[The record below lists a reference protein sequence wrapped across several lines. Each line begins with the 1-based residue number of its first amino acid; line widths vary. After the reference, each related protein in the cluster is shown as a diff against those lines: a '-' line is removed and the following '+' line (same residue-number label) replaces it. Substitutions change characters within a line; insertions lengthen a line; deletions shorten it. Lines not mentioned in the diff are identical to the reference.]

1 MDFLSTRALSFSLK
15 SVLCR
20 NKNLP
25 FKCEVRCLPLP
36 PAAARTRPPPREAV
50 THAGCWVRP
59 GPRPQRG
66 PPVSPPVA
74 PGAFPPAAR
83 THPFARVYAGAVA
96 LPSQGPSAEP
106 AGGTRRG
113 GQLGGAR
120 WPPEPR
126 RTVSSRLCAVT
137 RAAVTEPTA
146 RRSLGGH
153 RACARA
159 RARIPSLLSARG
171 WLANDLR
178 WHASCRRESRPRGL
192 LPPGARLPF

>member
-36 PAAARTRPPPREAV
+36 PAAARTRPPPWEAV

-66 PPVSPPVA
+66 PRSLPRGTWGVSSSRSHASFCACVRGRRCA
-74 PGAFPPAAR
+74 PQPGPLRGACR
-83 THPFARVYAGAVA
+83 RN
-96 LPSQGPSAEP
+96 SA
-106 AGGTRRG
+106 G

>member
-1 MDFLSTRALSFSLK
+1 MPSPSPRRCPHASASLG
-15 SVLCR
+15 SRHPRWVLGSAGT
-20 NKNLP
+20 LT
-25 FKCEVRCLPLP
+25 
-36 PAAARTRPPPREAV
+36 PARS
-50 THAGCWVRP
+50 
-59 GPRPQRG
+59 
-66 PPVSPPVA
+66 PVSPPWHLGVSSSRSHASFCACVRGHRCA
-74 PGAFPPAAR
+74 PQPGPLRGACR
-83 THPFARVYAGAVA
+83 RN
-96 LPSQGPSAEP
+96 SA
-106 AGGTRRG
+106 G

>member
-36 PAAARTRPPPREAV
+36 LRRCPHASASPGSRHPRWVLGSAGTPTPARPPGLSPRGTWGV
-50 THAGCWVRP
+50 SSSRSHASFCACVRGRRCAPQP
-59 GPRPQRG
+59 GPLRG
-66 PPVSPPVA
+66 A
-74 PGAFPPAAR
+74 CR
-83 THPFARVYAGAVA
+83 RN
-96 LPSQGPSAEP
+96 SA
-106 AGGTRRG
+106 G

-137 RAAVTEPTA
+137 RAAVTADGTTQP
-146 RRSLGGH
+146 
-153 RACARA
+153 
-159 RARIPSLLSARG
+159 
-171 WLANDLR
+171 R
-178 WHASCRRESRPRGL
+178 WAPRLRPR
-192 LPPGARLPF
+192 PGAHPVASQCTRLAG

>member
-66 PPVSPPVA
+66 PLVSPPWHLGRFLQPLARILLRVCTRA
-74 PGAFPPAAR
+74 PLRSPARAPPR
-83 THPFARVYAGAVA
+83 SLQEELG
-96 LPSQGPSAEP
+96 
-106 AGGTRRG
+106 GGT
-113 GQLGGAR
+113 AR
-120 WPPEPR
+120 WRTLASRTEENGVEPPVR
-126 RTVSSRLCAVT
+126 CDSS
-137 RAAVTEPTA
+137 
-146 RRSLGGH
+146 GGH
-153 RACARA
+153 RADGTTQ
-159 RARIPSLLSARG
+159 P
-171 WLANDLR
+171 R
-178 WHASCRRESRPRGL
+178 WAPRLRPR
-192 LPPGARLPF
+192 PGAHPVASQCTRLAG